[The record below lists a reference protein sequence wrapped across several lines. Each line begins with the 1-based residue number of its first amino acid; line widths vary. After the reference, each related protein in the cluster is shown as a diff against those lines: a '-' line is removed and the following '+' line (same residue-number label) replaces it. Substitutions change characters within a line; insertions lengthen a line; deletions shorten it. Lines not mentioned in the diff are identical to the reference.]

1 MSGMKWID
9 RQGNILPDDSDGR
22 LLHLLYG
29 TALGRAALGVLT
41 KPFVSNIAGALM
53 DSALSRVFISG
64 FIKNNGIDPA
74 SFEERKYRSFNDFFT
89 RRLKPGKRVVD
100 MDADHLI
107 SPCDCKLTAYP
118 IADGATFEIKDTV
131 YTLDSL
137 LRDSELAQTYRGGTL
152 LIFRLTVGD
161 YHRYCYIDGGEK
173 SDNVHIDG
181 VYHTVNPIACERYPI
196 YKENTREYCII
207 DSHTFGK
214 LLMMEVG
221 ALMVGRIVNH
231 HGAKTVGRGEEKGK
245 FEFGGSTIV
254 VAVQKDRVII
264 DRDIIDNTAK
274 GFETVVKYGEKI
286 GTREADK

>member
-1 MSGMKWID
+1 MKWID
-9 RQGNILPDDSDGR
+9 RQGNILPDDSGGR
-22 LLHLLYG
+22 LLNIMYG
-29 TALGRAALGVLT
+29 TAFGRAALGVLT

-53 DSALSRVFISG
+53 DSALSRVFIGG
-64 FIKNNGIDPA
+64 FVKKNGIDVA
-74 SFEERKYRSFNDFFT
+74 SFEERRYRSFNDFFT
-89 RRLKPGKRVVD
+89 RRIKSGKRAVD
-100 MDADHLI
+100 TNADHLI
-107 SPCDCKLTAYP
+107 SPCDCKLTVYP
-118 IADGATFEIKDTV
+118 IEPDSTFEIKGTV

-137 LRDSELAQTYRGGTL
+137 LRDGDLAQQYCGGTL

-196 YKENTREYCII
+196 YKENTREYCTI
-207 DSHTFGK
+207 DSQAFGRIV
-214 LLMMEVG
+214 MMEVG

-231 HGAKTVGRGEEKGK
+231 HRAKTVRRGEEKGM

-254 VAVQKDRVII
+254 AALQKDKVII
-264 DRDIIDNTAK
+264 DRDILENTAN
-274 GFETVVKYGEKI
+274 GFETIVKYGEKI